1 MTIVFYQ
8 VCSFTTSPKRG
19 GLPSPH
25 AGYLAHKPELKHA
38 IKLQGPV
45 GISGEELL
53 SILQAAIT
61 GNLARS
67 GGDGIQVISG
77 IATGGWTISQ
87 GIESPYYHS
96 DSKMAHLRLIGVVD
110 AGGKEEPG
118 LQDVLTKAT
127 SIESAEVIV
136 SDALRGRL
144 AQHLSVDVEDIDASK
159 PVSTYVVDS
168 LTAVE
173 IRAWGLRDVQADVSI
188 LDVVNT
194 PSISS
199 LSNTIVKNP
208 RLAPGS
214 ISQE

>member
-1 MTIVFYQ
+1 MT
-8 VCSFTTSPKRG
+8 
-19 GLPSPH
+19 
-25 AGYLAHKPELKHA
+25 
-38 IKLQGPV
+38 
-45 GISGEELL
+45 
-53 SILQAAIT
+53 
-61 GNLARS
+61 
-67 GGDGIQVISG
+67 
-77 IATGGWTISQ
+77 
-87 GIESPYYHS
+87 
-96 DSKMAHLRLIGVVD
+96 HLRLIGPVD

-199 LSNTIVKNP
+199 LSNTIVKNS